1 MQNDRNSLDP
11 RPNWL
16 PVAVSLAI
24 LALTLSASQAEGAAS
39 AQPPS
44 DQITAVAAKA
54 APDYVR
60 VRLKDGTYASETY
73 AFGEGGHIG
82 GPMIDMSIDPVKFID
97 VARTISQPLAERHY
111 IPSHDPKK
119 TKLLIMV
126 YWGLTDVPPP
136 LDSSTWISN
145 LSAVEN
151 KAANYRGSGGS
162 TTIAGSKGY
171 HSPNSNAGVPD
182 WLLDQMSA
190 QETVM
195 NIENQERAHQ
205 DFLNACM
212 LGYDAED
219 VVGTDY
225 GNNLRGSPMAMH
237 RDALIEEIEGNRY
250 FVVLMAYDF
259 QMLWKDKKHKLLWET
274 RFSLRQMHNNFDQS
288 LEGMARAAS
297 AYFGENSAGLVHRP
311 VPVGRV
317 DIGTLKVVG
326 APEDK

>member
-1 MQNDRNSLDP
+1 MTTISNSPAKAIALLVSVIGLAGAP
-11 RPNWL
+11 ARL
-16 PVAVSLAI
+16 AAEVA
-24 LALTLSASQAEGAAS
+24 
-39 AQPPS
+39 S
-44 DQITAVAAKA
+44 DQITAVAAKT

-60 VRLKDGTYASETY
+60 VRLKNGTYAPETY

-82 GPMIDMSIDPVKFID
+82 GPMVDVSIDPMKFID
-97 VARTISQPLAERHY
+97 VARTISLPLAERDY
-111 IPSHDPKK
+111 IPSHNPKE

-136 LDSSTWISN
+136 LSSSGWMSN
-145 LSAVEN
+145 LSAIEN
-151 KAANYRGSGGS
+151 KAANARGAASSGG
-162 TTIAGSKGY
+162 GGGKGY
-171 HSPNSNAGVPD
+171 HHQDSSAGLPD
-182 WLLDQMSA
+182 WILDEMSA
-190 QETVM
+190 QETIM
-195 NIENQERAHQ
+195 NIENQERAHR
-205 DFLNACM
+205 DYLNACM

-237 RDALIEEIEGNRY
+237 RDALVEEIEDNRY

-259 QMLWKDKKHKLLWET
+259 QILWKDKKHKLLWET
-274 RFSLRQMHNNFDQS
+274 RFSLRQRHNNFDVS

-297 AYFGENSAGLVHRP
+297 AYFGQNSSGLIHRP

-317 DIGTLKVVG
+317 DFGPLKVLG

>member
-1 MQNDRNSLDP
+1 MTTIYASRA
-11 RPNWL
+11 R
-16 PVAVSLAI
+16 AVPLLLFVGSLATCS
-24 LALTLSASQAEGAAS
+24 LALAAAEVA
-39 AQPPS
+39 S

-60 VRLKDGTYASETY
+60 VRLKDGTYALETY

-82 GPMIDMSIDPVKFID
+82 GPMVDVSIDPMKFMD
-97 VARTISQPLAERHY
+97 VARTISLPLAERNY
-111 IPSHDPKK
+111 FPSHNPRE

-126 YWGLTDVPPP
+126 YWGLTQVPPP
-136 LDSSTWISN
+136 LSSSSWMSN
-145 LSAVEN
+145 LSAIEN
-151 KAANYRGSGGS
+151 KAANARASGG
-162 TTIAGSKGY
+162 TTGKGY
-171 HSPNSNAGVPD
+171 HHQDSSAGLPD
-182 WLLDQMSA
+182 WMLAEMSA
-190 QETVM
+190 QETIM
-195 NIENQERAHQ
+195 NIENQERAHE

-237 RDALIEEIEGNRY
+237 RDALVGEIEDNRY

-274 RFSLRQMHNNFDQS
+274 RFSLRQMHNQFDRD

-297 AYFGENSAGLVHRP
+297 AYFGENSAGLIHRP

-317 DIGTLKVVG
+317 DIGTLKDLG

>member
-1 MQNDRNSLDP
+1 MPPNTSP
-11 RPNWL
+11 R
-16 PVAVSLAI
+16 ART
-24 LALTLSASQAEGAAS
+24 LALLFLAADLACGPVMQAAAEQASEK
-39 AQPPS
+39 
-44 DQITAVAAKA
+44 ITAVAAKA
-54 APDYVR
+54 SPDYAR
-60 VRLKDGTYASETY
+60 VRRKDGTYAPETY
-73 AFGEGGHIG
+73 AFGEGGHVG
-82 GPMIDMSIDPVKFID
+82 GPMVDASIDPMKFMD
-97 VARTISQPLAERHY
+97 VARTIAVPLAERNY
-111 IPSHDPKK
+111 IPSHDPDA

-136 LDSSTWISN
+136 LYSSSWVSN
-145 LSAVEN
+145 LSIVEN
-151 KAANYRGSGGS
+151 KAANYRGATAPTSV
-162 TTIAGSKGY
+162 AGSKGY

-190 QETVM
+190 QETIM
-195 NIENQERAHQ
+195 NIENQERAHR

-237 RDALIEEIEGNRY
+237 RDELVGEIEDNRY

-259 QMLWKDKKHKLLWET
+259 HILWKQKKHKLLWET
-274 RFSLRQMHNNFDQS
+274 RFSLSQRHNNFDAN

-297 AYFGENSAGLVHRP
+297 AYFGQNSSGLIHRP
-311 VPVGRV
+311 VPIGNV
-317 DIGTLKVVG
+317 DIGPLKVIG

>member
-1 MQNDRNSLDP
+1 MMN
-11 RPNWL
+11 
-16 PVAVSLAI
+16 
-24 LALTLSASQAEGAAS
+24 GAPIS
-39 AQPPS
+39 DLPS

-60 VRLKDGTYASETY
+60 VRLKDGGYAPETY

-82 GPMIDMSIDPVKFID
+82 GQVADVSIDPLKFMD
-97 VARTISQPLAERHY
+97 VARTISLPLAERHY
-111 IPSHDPKK
+111 VPSHDPNA

-126 YWGLTDVPPP
+126 YWGLTQVPPP
-136 LDSSTWISN
+136 LNSSGWVSN
-145 LSAVEN
+145 LSAIEN
-151 KAANYRGSGGS
+151 KAANARGQAAAAGG
-162 TTIAGSKGY
+162 GGGGKGY
-171 HSPNSNAGVPD
+171 HHPDSSAGVPD
-182 WLLDQMSA
+182 WMLDEMSA

-195 NIENQERAHQ
+195 NVENQERAHQ
-205 DFLNACM
+205 DFLNASM

-237 RDALIEEIEGNRY
+237 RDALVGEIEDNRY

-259 QMLWKDKKHKLLWET
+259 QILWKQKKHRLLWET
-274 RFSLRQMHNNFDQS
+274 RFSLRQTHNNFDRD

-297 AYFGENSAGLVHRP
+297 AYFGENSSGLVHRP
-311 VPVGRV
+311 VPVGRE
-317 DIGTLKVVG
+317 DIGPIQVVG

>member
-1 MQNDRNSLDP
+1 MTTI
-11 RPNWL
+11 
-16 PVAVSLAI
+16 PVSRAKAI
-24 LALTLSASQAEGAAS
+24 ALLLSAIGLASGPAMRAATDE
-39 AQPPS
+39 AS
-44 DQITAVAAKA
+44 DRITAVAAKA
-54 APDYVR
+54 APDYIR
-60 VRLKDGTYASETY
+60 VRLKDGTYAPETY

-82 GPMIDMSIDPVKFID
+82 GPMVDVSIDPLKFMD
-97 VARTISQPLAERHY
+97 VARTISVPLAERHY
-111 IPSHDPKK
+111 LPTHDPKE

-126 YWGLTDVPPP
+126 YWGLTQVPPP
-136 LDSSTWISN
+136 LNSSSWVSN

-151 KAANYRGSGGS
+151 KAANYRASGG
-162 TTIAGSKGY
+162 GGGGGGKGY
-171 HSPNSNAGVPD
+171 HHQDSSAGVPD
-182 WLLDQMSA
+182 WVLNEMSA
-190 QETVM
+190 QETIM

-237 RDALIEEIEGNRY
+237 RDALVGEIEDNRY

-259 QMLWKDKKHKLLWET
+259 QMLWKNKKHKLLWET
-274 RFSLRQMHNNFDQS
+274 RFSLRQTHNQFDRD

-297 AYFGENSAGLVHRP
+297 AYFGENSAGLIHRP

-317 DIGTLKVVG
+317 DIGPMKVVG

>member
-1 MQNDRNSLDP
+1 MSSTSL
-11 RPNWL
+11 
-16 PVAVSLAI
+16 
-24 LALTLSASQAEGAAS
+24 TGSAPSSDIA
-39 AQPPS
+39 S

-60 VRLKDGTYASETY
+60 VRLKDGTYAPEAY
-73 AFGEGGHIG
+73 AFGDGGHIG
-82 GPMIDMSIDPVKFID
+82 GPMVDASIDPLKFID
-97 VARTISQPLAERHY
+97 VARTISVPLADRNY
-111 IPSHDPKK
+111 IPTHDPKG

-126 YWGLTDVPPP
+126 YWGLTQVPPP
-136 LDSSTWISN
+136 LSSSGWMSN
-145 LSAVEN
+145 LSAIEN
-151 KAANYRGSGGS
+151 KAANARGAAGASGG
-162 TTIAGSKGY
+162 GGGGGKGY
-171 HSPNSNAGVPD
+171 HHQDSSAGLPD
-182 WLLDQMSA
+182 WMLDEMSA
-190 QETVM
+190 QETIM
-195 NIENQERAHQ
+195 NVENQERAHQ

-237 RDALIEEIEGNRY
+237 RDALVAEIEDNRY

-259 QMLWKDKKHKLLWET
+259 QMLWKNKKHKLLWET
-274 RFSLRQMHNNFDQS
+274 RFSLRQMHNNFDKD

-297 AYFGENSAGLVHRP
+297 AYFGENSAGLIHRP

-317 DIGTLKVVG
+317 DIGSLKVLG

>member
-1 MQNDRNSLDP
+1 
-11 RPNWL
+11 L
-16 PVAVSLAI
+16 PVAASLAL
-24 LALTLSASQAEGAAS
+24 LALTPLVSPAAGAPSADT
-39 AQPPS
+39 PS

-54 APDYVR
+54 APDYFR
-60 VRLKDGTYASETY
+60 VRLKDGTFAPETY

-82 GPMIDMSIDPVKFID
+82 GPVADVSIDPMKFID
-97 VARTISQPLAERHY
+97 VARTISLPLAQRDY
-111 IPSHDPKK
+111 IPSHNPNA

-136 LDSSTWISN
+136 LDSSSWVSN
-145 LSAVEN
+145 LSATEN
-151 KAANYRGSGGS
+151 KAVNYRGTGSS

-171 HSPNSNAGVPD
+171 HSPNSNSGVPD
-182 WLLDQMSA
+182 WLLDEMSA

-195 NIENQERAHQ
+195 NVENQQRANQ
-205 DFLNACM
+205 DYLNACM

-237 RDALIEEIEGNRY
+237 RDALISEIEDNRY

-259 QMLWKDKKHKLLWET
+259 QVLWKQKKHKLLWET
-274 RFSLRQMHNNFDQS
+274 RFSLRQRHNNFDSS

-297 AYFGENSAGLVHRP
+297 AYFGQNSAGLIHRP

-317 DIGTLKVVG
+317 DIGPLKVLG

>member
-1 MQNDRNSLDP
+1 MRASCP
-11 RPNWL
+11 VSL
-16 PVAVSLAI
+16 PVAASLAI
-24 LALTLSASQAEGAAS
+24 LASMSSAFQAEGAQYADL
-39 AQPPS
+39 PS

-54 APDYVR
+54 APDYIR
-60 VRLKDGTYASETY
+60 VRLKDGTYAPENY

-82 GPMIDMSIDPVKFID
+82 GPMVDVSIDPLKFID
-97 VARTISQPLAERHY
+97 VARTISLPLAERDY
-111 IPSHDPKK
+111 FPTHDPKK

-126 YWGLTDVPPP
+126 YWGLTQVPPP
-136 LDSSTWISN
+136 LNSSGWVSN
-145 LSAVEN
+145 LSAIEN
-151 KAANYRGSGGS
+151 KAANARGSATGG
-162 TTIAGSKGY
+162 GGKGY
-171 HSPNSNAGVPD
+171 HHQDSSAGLSD
-182 WLLDQMSA
+182 WILDEMSA
-190 QETVM
+190 QETIM
-195 NIENQERAHQ
+195 NIENQERAHD

-237 RDALIEEIEGNRY
+237 RDALVEEIEDNRY

-274 RFSLRQMHNNFDQS
+274 RFSLRQRHNDFDKS

-297 AYFGENSAGLVHRP
+297 AYFGQNSSGLIHRP
-311 VPVGRV
+311 VPVGNV
-317 DIGTLKVVG
+317 DIGPLKVVG

>member
-1 MQNDRNSLDP
+1 MT
-11 RPNWL
+11 
-16 PVAVSLAI
+16 AI
-24 LALTLSASQAEGAAS
+24 PGSRAKAIALLLSAVGLAS
-39 AQPPS
+39 GTATLAGTEEAS

-60 VRLKDGTYASETY
+60 VRLKDGTYEPETY

-82 GPMIDMSIDPVKFID
+82 GPMVDVSIDPLKFID
-97 VARTISQPLAERHY
+97 VARTISLPLAERNY
-111 IPSHDPKK
+111 FPTHDPKE

-126 YWGLTDVPPP
+126 YWGLTQTPPP
-136 LDSSTWISN
+136 LSSSGWMSN
-145 LSAVEN
+145 LSTIEN
-151 KAANYRGSGGS
+151 KAANARGAAPSGG
-162 TTIAGSKGY
+162 GGKGY
-171 HSPNSNAGVPD
+171 HHQDSSAGLPD
-182 WLLDQMSA
+182 WMLDEMSA
-190 QETVM
+190 QETIM

-205 DFLNACM
+205 DYLNACM

-237 RDALIEEIEGNRY
+237 RDALVEEIEDNRY

-259 QMLWKDKKHKLLWET
+259 QKLWKDKKHKLLWET
-274 RFSLRQMHNNFDQS
+274 RFSLRQRHNNFDKD

-297 AYFGENSAGLVHRP
+297 AYFGQNSAGLIHRP

-317 DIGTLKVVG
+317 DIGPLKDLG